1 MRIDLGCGPF
11 KKPGFVGIDIFD
23 WSDKYAKDEFLQ
35 GEIPEVLH
43 NFKENSIEEV
53 RASHFIEHIPQAKVI
68 EFMNE
73 VHRILTPG
81 GVFEINVPP
90 STGRGAF
97 CDPTHVSFWNDM
109 SFRYYDKTWSPD
121 LTGSY
126 GITADFHTLKMELL
140 SEFDLHVILKKR
152 C

>member
-1 MRIDLGCGPF
+1 MKIDLGCSIF
-11 KKPGFVGIDIFD
+11 KKSGYVGIDVFD
-23 WSDKYAKDEFLQ
+23 WSDKYPKDEFLQ

-43 NFKENSIEEV
+43 NFKDSSIEEV
-53 RASHFIEHIPQAKVI
+53 RASHFIEHIHQSRVI

-73 VHRILTPG
+73 AHRILIPG
-81 GVFEINVPP
+81 GVMEINVPP
-90 STGRGAF
+90 TTGRGAF

-126 GITADFHTLKMELL
+126 GITADFITAKMELL

-152 C
+152 G

>member
-1 MRIDLGCGPF
+1 MKIDLGCSIF
-11 KKPGFVGIDIFD
+11 KKEGFVGIDVFD
-23 WSDKYAKDEFLQ
+23 WSDKYPKDEFLQ

-43 NFKENSIEEV
+43 NFKDSSIEEV

-73 VHRILTPG
+73 CHRILIAG
-81 GVFEINVPP
+81 GIFEINVPP
-90 STGRGAF
+90 TTGRGAF
-97 CDPTHVSFWNDM
+97 CDPTHISFWNDM
-109 SFRYYDKTWSPD
+109 SFRYYNKTWSPD

-126 GITADFHTLKMELL
+126 GITADFITVKMELL

-152 C
+152 G